1 MCQAAAQMK
10 ALLLEPPPTM
20 EQVLQLVLE
29 PLKEPSE
36 EPPQMMPKP
45 PEPSQAAQVPPWL
58 NQAPTD
64 PLQVVLQALPKPP

>member
-20 EQVLQLVLE
+20 EQVLKLVLE

-45 PEPSQAAQVPPWL
+45 PELSQAAQVPP
-58 NQAPTD
+58 
-64 PLQVVLQALPKPP
+64 

>member
-1 MCQAAAQMK
+1 MQ
-10 ALLLEPPPTM
+10 ALLLEPSPTM
-20 EQVLQLVLE
+20 EQVLQGLQLVLE